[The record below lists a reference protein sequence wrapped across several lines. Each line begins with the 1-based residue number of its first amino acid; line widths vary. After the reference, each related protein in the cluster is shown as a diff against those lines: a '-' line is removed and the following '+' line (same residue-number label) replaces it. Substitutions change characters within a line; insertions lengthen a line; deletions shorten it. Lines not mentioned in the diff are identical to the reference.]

1 MIPTIVLTDKPDHQ
15 LRTAIDT
22 LLGQFNEER
31 SSHAA
36 VSRPLALIL
45 SLPGSNEVAGGLW
58 GTTGWN
64 DLHIELLFVPQ
75 RMRGSGLGREL
86 LGCAENEAILLG
98 CGHVRLDSFS
108 FQARGFYGRLG
119 YAAFGELG
127 NYPHNHK
134 RFFMTKTLGLNGS

>member
-15 LRTAIDT
+15 VRTAIDT

-36 VSRPLALIL
+36 VSQPLALIL

-64 DLHIELLFVPQ
+64 YLHVELLFVPQ
-75 RMRGSGLGREL
+75 SMRGSGLGHEL
-86 LGCAENEAILLG
+86 LRCAENEAILRG
-98 CGHVRLDSFS
+98 CGHVWLDTFS
-108 FQARGFYGRLG
+108 FQARGFYERLG
-119 YAAFGELG
+119 YAAFGELR
-127 NYPHNHK
+127 NYPDNHK
-134 RFFMTKTLGLNGS
+134 RFFMTKALGLNGS